1 MGEGRDRHSFVAA
14 ADVAAFAVN
23 AVDNP
28 AAANQ
33 TIPIGGP
40 AALSWLDAVSLFE
53 QALGRPIQVNHVQA
67 GQPLP
72 GLPPFMAELMAGFGR
87 YSHRPDGRD
96 RPALRG
102 ATDVIGRIREADPS
116 QHIDAGHSKF
126 GVLVDTCF
134 GAATKP
140 CETERR

>member
-1 MGEGRDRHSFVAA
+1 MAA

-28 AAANQ
+28 AAVNQ
-33 TIPIGGP
+33 HIPIGGP

-53 QALGRPIQVNHVQA
+53 QFLGRPIQVNHVQP

-87 YSHRPDGRD
+87 YDSLVPMDEV
-96 RPALRG
+96 ALR
-102 ATDVIGRIREADPS
+102 
-116 QHIDAGHSKF
+116 F
-126 GVLVDTCF
+126 GVQLTPLERFVQEVLRDARQP
-134 GAATKP
+134 AA
-140 CETERR
+140 

>member
-1 MGEGRDRHSFVAA
+1 MAA

-28 AAANQ
+28 SAANQ

-53 QALGRPIQVNHVQA
+53 QILGRPIQVNHVQP

-72 GLPPFMAELMAGFGR
+72 GLPPFMAELMAGFGHYDSLVPMDELAPR
-87 YSHRPDGRD
+87 C
-96 RPALRG
+96 
-102 ATDVIGRIREADPS
+102 
-116 QHIDAGHSKF
+116 
-126 GVLVDTCF
+126 GVQLTSLEEFV
-134 GAATKP
+134 
-140 CETERR
+140 RRAQANT